1 MTKIE
6 MKTKVYGLL
15 AAGTPKSQVFEQ
27 LKGKGV
33 KDKHL
38 ARAIASYADP
48 ILCNQHKLKLNALIA
63 IMFIQALL
71 GFAFGFT
78 FGMGIGPN
86 AKWVLAGLT
95 ATVPLLFAWWFYRH
109 RVTAFHVY
117 IVLAMI
123 QMPSVMKGFTTEP
136 VETSFAILVH
146 VGVLAYVC
154 YVRDKLFPD
163 FAFIW
168 LKKLKGEYKF
178 SS

>member
-1 MTKIE
+1 MTKVE
-6 MKTKVYGLL
+6 MKAKVRELL
-15 AAGTPKSQVFEQ
+15 AAGTPKSQVFAQ
-27 LKGKGV
+27 LRGKDV
-33 KDKHL
+33 KDKHV

-48 ILCNQHKLKLNALIA
+48 IRCTQHKLKLNVLIA

-71 GFAFGFT
+71 GFAFGFAY
-78 FGMGIGPN
+78 GMEIGPN

-95 ATVPLLFAWWFYRH
+95 AAVPLLFAWGFYRH

-117 IVLAMI
+117 IVLAMV
-123 QMPSVMKGFTTEP
+123 QTPSVMKGFTAEP

-146 VGVLAYVC
+146 LGVLAYVC

-163 FAFIW
+163 FTMITPR
-168 LKKLKGEYKF
+168 KVKGEYTF